1 MRRPTAPTICT
12 GDRRAHR
19 STRCWRFWLL
29 CRKSDGGRAL
39 RERVRRNLILP
50 GDVSFATD
58 AAKEIPMTRLWL
70 VLTIAAVLAGAA
82 PAAAQQQP
90 APAPP
95 DQGNGNWDPP
105 PVTKP
110 TTQR

>member
-1 MRRPTAPTICT
+1 MAKIN
-12 GDRRAHR
+12 
-19 STRCWRFWLL
+19 
-29 CRKSDGGRAL
+29 
-39 RERVRRNLILP
+39 EENVRTVGSL
-50 GDVSFATD
+50 GDVVGYSASVGGPPASFPCGPD
-58 AAKEIPMTRLWL
+58 AAKEIRMRRLGF
-70 VLTIAAVLAGAA
+70 VITIAAVLAAA
-82 PAAAQQQP
+82 TPALAQQQP